1 MGLYRCSRSLLVF
14 FLFAPLLV
22 TACGTS
28 TKAKVPSKN
37 VSCRAK
43 QLQASMSLLG
53 ATQSLVGG
61 VTVINISDSRCV
73 LTGRPTIVI
82 RSQKG
87 DPIATASIAAEPLWA
102 QRNFP
107 EPKGWP
113 TVAIAPGKKA
123 QARLELSNWCGQSRE
138 PVKLAVTLPGRHG
151 TLLVPAKIDVACIAK
166 KSPPR
171 LAVSPF
177 EPVG

>member
-1 MGLYRCSRSLLVF
+1 MGLYRCSRSLLALL
-14 FLFAPLLV
+14 LFAPLLV

-28 TKAKVPSKN
+28 TKAKVPGKN
-37 VSCRAK
+37 VSCRAE

-53 ATQSLVGG
+53 ATQSLVG
-61 VTVINISDSRCV
+61 CV

-102 QRNFP
+102 QRNSP

-138 PVKLAVTLPGRHG
+138 PVKLALTLPGRHG